1 MSSTATPTVSNYSSI
16 VPINPNMDQFSNIEK
31 LNLNDLTEEYIDIY
45 VPLEVIEGN
54 SIKNIN
60 LNYDLSEPSAN
71 DLIILNADEYIKNI
85 AICEMNKIRDK
96 REKLLRDKFVSLNI
110 I

>member
-1 MSSTATPTVSNYSSI
+1 
-16 VPINPNMDQFSNIEK
+16 MDQFSNIEK

-71 DLIILNADEYIKNI
+71 DLIMLRPCVIFFLA
-85 AICEMNKIRDK
+85 AF
-96 REKLLRDKFVSLNI
+96 KLST
-110 I
+110 